1 MAFISPYL
9 ADRQRARDAAGKV
22 FKEVFID
29 AKLETCEARDPKGL
43 HQKVLTGEIADFTR
57 ISAPYE
63 HSEQSE
69 LVIDTSVFDQPG

>member
-1 MAFISPYL
+1 M
-9 ADRQRARDAAGKV
+9 

-43 HQKVLTGEIADFTR
+43 YKKARTGEIADFTG

-63 HSEQSE
+63 RPGQSE
-69 LVIDTSVFDQPG
+69 LVIDTSVLDQPDSIAKLLEYIKETIPLLSG